1 MDKKRILKI
10 AAMIV
15 FYGSLWGAAE
25 ATLGYLLHFL
35 PPTIAGMTMFPIA
48 VFILIKAGKATGSR
62 ASLILVGLVAAG
74 IKAVDLLIPG
84 LMVFKTINPMI
95 SIVLESLVVVAV
107 YPVLRGTSV
116 WGRIVAGPGMS
127 MGWRSGY
134 IIYMLA
140 QYLIAG
146 NMTKFI
152 STPYMSFE
160 FIVLGGLAGGLIV
173 SGVLLAEPR
182 LKAFN
187 WKFRPAYAAAA
198 LAAALC
204 LQFIL

>member
-1 MDKKRILKI
+1 MDKKRILRM

-25 ATLGYLLHFL
+25 ATLGYLMHFL
-35 PPTIAGMTMFPIA
+35 PPAIAGMTMFPIA

-62 ASLILVGLVAAG
+62 ASLIAVGLVAAG

-84 LMVFKTINPMI
+84 MMVFKTINPMI
-95 SIVLESLVVVAV
+95 SIVLESLVVAAA

-116 WGRIVAGPGMS
+116 WGRILAGPGMS

-134 IIYMLA
+134 IIYMLM
-140 QYLIAG
+140 QYLVAG
-146 NMTKFI
+146 SMTKFI
-152 STPYMSFE
+152 STPYLSFE

-173 SGVLLAEPR
+173 SGVLMAEPR
-182 LKAFN
+182 LRASG
-187 WKFRPAYAAAA
+187 WKFRPAYAVAV

-204 LQFIL
+204 LQFLL